1 MQQWFEMISV
11 QVGQKCLWL
20 GMTATHVFMWEWLE
34 DELLFNSV
42 LIGKGVIAL
51 CFFSPSLFFFCKPAI
66 AYRCCC
72 RVRMEDRLWFFRGL
86 GKKTNKAHSV
96 CLKFTPHH
104 FPLAFPPW
112 GVGKNQPPLP
122 SLVVSAALLCLHY
135 SWLYCW
141 PLYPCMF
148 IGWRTIK

>member
-11 QVGQKCLWL
+11 QVGQKRLWL
-20 GMTATHVFMWEWLE
+20 WMTATHVFMWEWLE

-51 CFFSPSLFFFCKPAI
+51 CFFPLLFFCKPAI

-72 RVRMEDRLWFFRGL
+72 RVRMDDRLWFFRGL

-96 CLKFTPHH
+96 CLKFTPLTTS
-104 FPLAFPPW
+104 PSLSLLGELVKKYPPH
-112 GVGKNQPPLP
+112 LP
-122 SLVVSAALLCLHY
+122 SLVLSAALLCLYY
-135 SWLYCW
+135 SLLYCR
-141 PLYPCMF
+141 PACVSMHVYRLEDN
-148 IGWRTIK
+148 